1 MAGDGMEMEVPE
13 KMAAEEEVDDEMTEA
28 DAEQVLRELSA
39 AGDGGPPASGAQPG
53 EEFSAKGATAG
64 EAEKGEAA
72 GAGTGARER
81 EDEDRM
87 GDGPGSWAAVPAAA
101 ATDAHMHFESG
112 RPAAIRE
119 AGAESLAGE
128 TAGDAAP
135 TPAGEPSADEAGPAG
150 PDGQASSR
158 QHERKRELEENF
170 PLCLA
175 KQQSPGPAAREV
187 SEPAAAPATS
197 LGPAAASA
205 ASDDALAPSSGK
217 KQKTGSLL
225 GGDRGA
231 AGTSACAALALL
243 LPLLRFVQSHLVRT
257 IFSSLL
263 WWLVAYST

>member
-1 MAGDGMEMEVPE
+1 MEGRTE
-13 KMAAEEEVDDEMTEA
+13 KMAAEEEVNDEMTEA

-53 EEFSAKGATAG
+53 EEFNAKGAAAG

-72 GAGTGARER
+72 GVGMGARER
-81 EDEDRM
+81 EDEDKM
-87 GDGPGSWAAVPAAA
+87 GDGPGAWAAVPAAA
-101 ATDAHMHFESG
+101 ATDAHMHVESG
-112 RPAAIRE
+112 RLAAIRE
-119 AGAESLAGE
+119 AGAEAFAGE

-150 PDGQASSR
+150 PDGQASSW
-158 QHERKRELEENF
+158 QHERKRERSEDNYL
-170 PLCLA
+170 PGLA

-187 SEPAAAPATS
+187 SEPVAAPATS

-217 KQKTGSLL
+217 KQKTGSLQ

-231 AGTSACAALALL
+231 AG
-243 LPLLRFVQSHLVRT
+243 
-257 IFSSLL
+257 
-263 WWLVAYST
+263 